1 MFGDFSPRKSSSS
14 KRRGLRLGF
23 YTIQS
28 LDKSC
33 GTSYLSTDKK
43 GKRIKLQSAAAE
55 NPRQWLVL
63 LKPGSKAGRK
73 AEYTLLP
80 ASGATSG
87 GKLRKLSYSKDC
99 TSSSA
104 RLSRKE
110 MMSWTVRYKYR
121 AGGKSSYTIRAAS
134 KPTKSKRFG
143 KCPKLLGCSS
153 SSKAGRRASPA
164 LLSGSSRL
172 RAAWWK
178 LRFVRALRPSS
189 PASESTQ
196 VVAITVG
203 VAGETVDSFGQ
214 AQQDALCATM
224 VAASGNPAA
233 TCTITTVVLKG
244 DGSGVDVGIEINV
257 ANPMI
262 GGLPNPGP
270 SKPVPAQPVP
280 AQPVPA
286 QPVPAQPVI
295 AQPVPAQPVPVQPV
309 PAQPVPAQPVPA
321 QPVPAQPVLSQ
332 PVPAPPV
339 VVAVVKPPT
348 VAAAPGLSPNQV
360 TVTGTE
366 PTPANQGTTLKVA
379 CVPTMPGVQCPSA
392 SGPGI
397 TWTDATTAVAQQIGK
412 IVDGSTDMVGGTS
425 YTCYSAE
432 FVGTQ
437 YACSTTPSVVTA
449 ALRAP
454 TVSTATSTTAM
465 KVMVTATAAGSNT
478 GTALKVACV
487 STTGA
492 TCPGA
497 SVGIWTD
504 ATTAVAQQIGAF
516 YAGTPTPANMVGGT
530 SYTCYSAEFVGTN
543 YRVCSTGVAA
553 PAELTPPTVAAQTGS
568 VGGAM
573 SVTATAASNTYSTLK
588 IGCVAN
594 GESCPA
600 VEATAWIPVT
610 TSGSPQQVSTLA
622 GGSGTVANTA
632 YTCYSAEFSTLKSYR
647 VCSEKRD
654 VTSKALNAPS
664 VTAASGFVPNQVAV
678 TGAAPA
684 AGNVGTTLK
693 VACVVQSGGCPDFGA
708 LGWVAVGTSGTAKQ
722 VAKLSDGAA
731 DLATDTRYTCWSA
744 EFDATS
750 RVCSTT
756 GADASTPPQFY
767 RAANGVTILCPTA
780 AVEATG
786 VVDGTTYTKRDRT
799 GLEALRNEG
808 SAASL
813 LKLTTTCTSGVT
825 DMTGML
831 KVRVSAPSLLPR
843 CFLAVLCTPWMSRC
857 SLDTAVCPRM
867 SCRASLPSTRT
878 SVPGIRAR

>member
-1 MFGDFSPRKSSSS
+1 MPVFGDFSPRKSSSS
-14 KRRGLRLGF
+14 KRRGLHLGF

-87 GKLRKLSYSKDC
+87 GKPRELSYSKDC
-99 TSSSA
+99 SSSSA
-104 RLSRKE
+104 RLSGKE
-110 MMSWTVRYKYR
+110 MMSWTVRYEYR
-121 AGGKSSYTIRAAS
+121 AGGKSSYTIRTAS

-214 AQQDALCATM
+214 AKQDALCATM

-244 DGSGVDVGIEINV
+244 DGSGVDVGIEINFASLV
-257 ANPMI
+257 I
-262 GGLPNPGP
+262 DVSPNPAP
-270 SKPVPAQPVP
+270 SKPVPFEPAPSEPVPSEPVPSEPVPAQPVP
-280 AQPVPA
+280 AQPPP
-286 QPVPAQPVI
+286 PVPAV
-295 AQPVPAQPVPVQPV
+295 
-309 PAQPVPAQPVPA
+309 
-321 QPVPAQPVLSQ
+321 
-332 PVPAPPV
+332 
-339 VVAVVKPPT
+339 VVKPPT
-348 VAAAPGLSPNQV
+348 VAAAPGSSPNQV
-360 TVTGTE
+360 IVTGTE
-366 PTPANQGTTLKVA
+366 PTPANQGTTLKVV
-379 CVPTMPGVQCPSA
+379 CVP
-392 SGPGI
+392 
-397 TWTDATTAVAQQIGK
+397 
-412 IVDGSTDMVGGTS
+412 
-425 YTCYSAE
+425 
-432 FVGTQ
+432 
-437 YACSTTPSVVTA
+437 
-449 ALRAP
+449 
-454 TVSTATSTTAM
+454 
-465 KVMVTATAAGSNT
+465 
-478 GTALKVACV
+478 
-487 STTGA
+487 TTGA

-516 YAGTPTPANMVGGT
+516 YDGTPTPANMVGGT

-799 GLEALRNEG
+799 GLLAVKG
-808 SAASL
+808 TADPA
-813 LKLTTTCTSGVT
+813 KLVTSCTSGVT
-825 DMTGML
+825 NMEYL
-831 KVRVSAPSLLPR
+831 FSVRVSARLLLLLR
-843 CFLAVLCTPWMSRC
+843 CLLTVLCMSWVSRR
-857 SLDTAVCPRM
+857 SLDTAIRPWMYYCSVP
-867 SCRASLPSTRT
+867 LPSTSP
-878 SVPGIRAR
+878 SVPGTRAW